1 MAKPYFNPLSP
12 NGDQRQF
19 SPNNIHTSPREKV
32 MRIKKMKKKK
42 KCLDLLSNSLNTFFK
57 KMYRNQFGE
66 FVCGYW
72 GLKG

>member
-32 MRIKKMKKKK
+32 MRIKKMITKK

-57 KMYRNQFGE
+57 KCIEISLENLYVDIGA
-66 FVCGYW
+66 
-72 GLKG
+72 